1 VRILPAVSSISI
13 CSATWQHGQ
22 HRARVAPGCR
32 RRHQQ
37 SARVAKGSRPAV
49 HTPGRV
55 CTFSRARLPTISSLV
70 LAEDSLEV
78 SAPASQS
85 VRGRHLDGVGVGALG
100 RAAERPS
107 SERRPRRLRPR
118 VHSCALTTQTCSVL
132 PWGKKKKKRSKSTLS
147 RWRQLGNQV
156 LFQGWG
162 GSKGSGGGNLQDAD
176 SRRAVPRPDG
186 CLRVP
191 DWDAR
196 RSIQHLH
203 VSLSDTECRF

>member
-85 VRGRHLDGVGVGALG
+85 VRGRHLDGVGALG

-132 PWGKKKKKRSKSTLS
+132 PWGRKKKKRSKSTLS

-162 GSKGSGGGNLQDAD
+162 QQRL
-176 SRRAVPRPDG
+176 RWREPPG
-186 CLRVP
+186 CRQP
-191 DWDAR
+191 ARSTTAR
-196 RSIQHLH
+196 RMPSGSRLGRSTINTTFACE
-203 VSLSDTECRF
+203 SDTECMF